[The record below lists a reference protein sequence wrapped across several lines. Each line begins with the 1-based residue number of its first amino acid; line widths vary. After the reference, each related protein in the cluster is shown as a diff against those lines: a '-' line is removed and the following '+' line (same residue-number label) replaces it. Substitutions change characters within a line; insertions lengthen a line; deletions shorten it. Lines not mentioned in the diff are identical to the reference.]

1 MSVVVVV
8 VVVVVA
14 IFCLIDCC
22 SLSCSSD
29 SYAPLLRSP
38 KYLVSLTLFFV
49 LFVFENQMA
58 TAQDGKQC
66 QCMILLWRMLQI
78 TLLRAYSRSPTHCFL
93 TNFEKSCMQ
102 KPRSAPNELFLNF
115 INCFSLVVVIRSVR
129 YVWIGDCYN
138 VKTNSFM
145 FHRTCGRI
153 LRMINIWGVLTSLRT
168 ISDLCTNLLGLYMSS
183 NLKISLVPAQM
194 FFRRS

>member
-1 MSVVVVV
+1 
-8 VVVVVA
+8 
-14 IFCLIDCC
+14 
-22 SLSCSSD
+22 
-29 SYAPLLRSP
+29 
-38 KYLVSLTLFFV
+38 
-49 LFVFENQMA
+49 MA

-93 TNFEKSCMQ
+93 TNFEKSLMQ

-115 INCFSLVVVIRSVR
+115 INCFSLAVVIRSVR

-153 LRMINIWGVLTSLRT
+153 LNTWSTFGVFIFTDNFWSVYQFVGFVYVFQFRWFQHFQTFISIVKTGLGRIWVSINF
-168 ISDLCTNLLGLYMSS
+168 NLFQAY
-183 NLKISLVPAQM
+183 ICM
-194 FFRRS
+194 FPWQCGRGKTWNEL